1 MQMLEPHHQS
11 MFQNTQAGQ
20 GFLLLTCILGGSE
33 VLQEV
38 SAWAALAKV
47 EAVSY
52 KRLLKS

>member
-1 MQMLEPHHQS
+1 MQMLEPHRQS
-11 MFQNTQAGQ
+11 MFQNTQVGQ

-33 VLQEV
+33 VLQEI